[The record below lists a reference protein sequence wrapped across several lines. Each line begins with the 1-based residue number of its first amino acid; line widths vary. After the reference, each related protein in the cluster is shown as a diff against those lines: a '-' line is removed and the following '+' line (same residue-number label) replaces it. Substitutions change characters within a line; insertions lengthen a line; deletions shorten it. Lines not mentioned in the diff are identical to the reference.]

1 MQMEVRVVLKATG
14 FIGLVAVGLP
24 ANLSVLLLFCRLHM
38 LHSRLSPNDIILGNL
53 ASVNL
58 VVLLSRGIPQTLVA
72 LGMRRLFGDV
82 SCKVNIFSYRLAR
95 ALSICITAL
104 LGCYQCVAVAPSTP
118 HWAKLKRWLPTHIP
132 HAILLFCAINF
143 LVSSGSYLFS
153 VAPPANGSIPEYT
166 INLEFCIV
174 IFPDLAAYVANGVMY
189 TLRDLVFVCVMVA
202 AAAYMLLVLYRHRKQ
217 VEGLRGAGRASAEA
231 SKAVL
236 LLLCTYVSLFGLDN
250 TLWAYTLTV
259 SRVPPAI
266 SDARVFFASCYSA
279 LSPVLIIATNRRL
292 AEGFRGCFQTKGAAK
307 APSTQTESST
317 THVTG
322 A

>member
-1 MQMEVRVVLKATG
+1 MEVRVVLKATG

-279 LSPVLIIATNRRL
+279 LSPVLIIPQFYKLLKLMLHSGENTVKLQKRL
-292 AEGFRGCFQTKGAAK
+292 HD
-307 APSTQTESST
+307 SD
-317 THVTG
+317 V
-322 A
+322 